1 VSTVVQCWQA
11 WLVEN
16 RNGAQGSGCPR
27 RTPDKQDR
35 HLRFLAFR
43 DHHMSSS
50 SVAPA
55 WYNVM
60 GGLISMPTIYHRIR
74 SWGLHSYRPHLVL
87 PLTCELRRQ
96 RLDWCRERIN
106 WDAEWNVVVFSDEFR
121 FYLGMHD
128 GRQRGRRLGGE
139 RHNAAYSVE
148 RHVGSYLLREQ
159 TSSDFYPEFND
170 CPTRRYVQEVLQ
182 PVLVPYVQE
191 ILKVRYQQDNAR
203 AYIASVSL
211 EC

>member
-1 VSTVVQCWQA
+1 M
-11 WLVEN
+11 E
-16 RNGAQGSGCPR
+16 
-27 RTPDKQDR
+27 
-35 HLRFLAFR
+35 
-43 DHHMSSS
+43 
-50 SVAPA
+50 
-55 WYNVM
+55 
-60 GGLISMPTIYHRIR
+60 
-74 SWGLHSYRPHLVL
+74 
-87 PLTCELRRQ
+87 
-96 RLDWCRERIN
+96 
-106 WDAEWNVVVFSDEFR
+106 
-121 FYLGMHD
+121 
-128 GRQRGRRLGGE
+128 RGRLLG
-139 RHNAAYSVE
+139 RIQILHNAAYSVE

>member
-1 VSTVVQCWQA
+1 VSTVVQRWQA

-87 PLTCELRRQ
+87 PLTCERRRQ
-96 RLDWCRERIN
+96 RLDCCRERIN

-121 FYLGMHD
+121 FCTMQLILLNGMW
-128 GRQRGRRLGGE
+128 GAICYGSRPPLIFIQSSRTARRGDMFKRCYNLFLF
-139 RHNAAYSVE
+139 HMFKKS
-148 RHVGSYLLREQ
+148 
-159 TSSDFYPEFND
+159 
-170 CPTRRYVQEVLQ
+170 
-182 PVLVPYVQE
+182 
-191 ILKVRYQQDNAR
+191 
-203 AYIASVSL
+203 
-211 EC
+211 